1 MSGFTI
7 CLRLTG
13 IPRLRDPPALRNR
26 KLLQAADMET
36 GPLRLLVVNES
47 RPTSLFEVRKQL
59 LLHLFVA
66 DFPDYAVREVMV
78 DVDEGED
85 GYG

>member
-1 MSGFTI
+1 
-7 CLRLTG
+7 
-13 IPRLRDPPALRNR
+13 
-26 KLLQAADMET
+26 MET